1 MVVNST
7 LVPETEDPDEGV
19 KMVHT
24 PLHGVCAELGNTKVI
39 SSVALGAVV
48 ELLTDVF
55 PDKEVFKEFMLRQL
69 SNKPELLELN
79 KKAFEAG
86 NAAVQ
91 KNLA

>member
-7 LVPETEDPDEGV
+7 LVTETEAPDKGV
-19 KMVHT
+19 KIVKA

-39 SSVALGAVV
+39 SSVALGAIV
-48 ELLTDVF
+48 ELLTDIF

-79 KKAFEAG
+79 TRAFEAG
-86 NAAVQ
+86 NATM
-91 KNLA
+91 LESLT